1 VHFNINI
8 LKTWLYIKPL
18 DPTQEFEV
26 KLWVESFN
34 IINTQGF
41 KNDRIM
47 NPRIDEYIYVQEWEF
62 DIKGMKLWFEFPYYN
77 RIIANEVD
85 WKITWER
92 PTKISEL
99 AIMFDLSS
107 NLMKFSKGPEDDFRK
122 TRLNKN
128 FRVPYHDEPM
138 DTVIKRWNDSDLM
151 GKITS

>member
-1 VHFNINI
+1 
-8 LKTWLYIKPL
+8 
-18 DPTQEFEV
+18 
-26 KLWVESFN
+26 
-34 IINTQGF
+34 
-41 KNDRIM
+41 M
-47 NPRIDEYIYVQEWEF
+47 NPRIDEWLYVEEWEF
-62 DIKGMKLWFEFPYYN
+62 DIKGMKLWLEFPYYN

-107 NLMKFSKGPEDDFRK
+107 NLMKFSKGADDDFRK

-128 FRVPYHDEPM
+128 FRVTYHYEPM
-138 DTVIKRWNDSDLM
+138 GTVIKRWNDSDLM